1 MSGHLFITG
10 ASSGIGRS
18 LAQKMAAAGWR
29 VSAVARR
36 SERLADLKDRYPS
49 ILPLT
54 ADVADQGQIA
64 AAMAK
69 AVEHYG
75 PVDLAV
81 LNAGIYTP
89 VRAEAFTADVFV
101 QQMRVNYF
109 GIIHCLDHLLAPMLA
124 RGNGHIVLMG
134 SVAGYR
140 GLPLSAAYGPTKAAI
155 QNLAEALYFDLHPK
169 GVKLQLINPGFV
181 ETEATAVN
189 NFTMPD
195 LITSDAAALHIIN
208 GLERDEFEISFPKSF
223 VRKMKFMRLLP
234 LPLYLR
240 LTAKLTGHR

>member
-1 MSGHLFITG
+1 MRGHVLITG

-18 LAQKMAAAGWR
+18 LAERMAAAGWR
-29 VSAVARR
+29 VSAMARR
-36 SERLADLKDRYPS
+36 TERLADLKDKYPT

-54 ADVADQGQIA
+54 ADVAIQGQVA
-64 AAMAK
+64 AAMVK
-69 AVEHYG
+69 AAELNG

-89 VRAEAFTADVFV
+89 VKAEAFTADLFI
-101 QQMRVNYF
+101 QQMQINYF
-109 GIIHCLDHLLAPMLA
+109 GMIYCLEHLLSPMLA
-124 RGNGHIVLMG
+124 RGSGHIALMG

-181 ETEATAVN
+181 ETEATAIN
-189 NFTMPD
+189 DFTMPD
-195 LITSDAAALHIIN
+195 LITSDAAAMYIIN
-208 GLERDEFEISFPKSF
+208 GLKRDEFEISFPKSF

-234 LPLYLR
+234 VSTYLR

>member
-1 MSGHLFITG
+1 MSRHLFITG

-18 LAQKMAAAGWR
+18 LAQKMATDGWR

-36 SERLADLKDRYPS
+36 SERLAGLKDNYPS

-54 ADVADQGQIA
+54 ADVTDKAQI
-64 AAMAK
+64 K
-69 AVEHYG
+69 AVMTEAVALHG
-75 PVDLAV
+75 PIDLAV

-89 VRAEAFTADVFV
+89 VKTESFTADVFV
-101 QQMRVNYF
+101 QQMQVNYF
-109 GIIHCLDHLLAPMLA
+109 GMINCLEHLLAPMMA
-124 RGNGHIVLMG
+124 RGRGHIALMG

-155 QNLAEALYFDLHPK
+155 QNLAESLYFDLQPK

-181 ETEATAVN
+181 ETEATAIN
-189 NFTMPD
+189 DFKMPD
-195 LITSDAAALHIIN
+195 LITSDTAALHIIN
-208 GLERDEFEISFPKSF
+208 GLKRDEFEISFPKSF
-223 VRKMKFMRLLP
+223 VRKMKLMRLIP

-240 LTAKLTGHR
+240 LTAKLTGHH

>member
-1 MSGHLFITG
+1 MRGHVLITG

-36 SERLADLKDRYPS
+36 PERLADLKDEHPT

-54 ADVADQGQIA
+54 ADVAVQDQVASAI
-64 AAMAK
+64 AK
-69 AVEHYG
+69 AVDLNG

-81 LNAGIYTP
+81 LNAGIYIP
-89 VRAEAFTADVFV
+89 VKAEAFTADVFV
-101 QQMRVNYF
+101 QQMQVNYF
-109 GIIHCLDHLLAPMLA
+109 GIIHCLEHLLAPMLA
-124 RGNGHIVLMG
+124 RGSGHIALMG

-155 QNLAEALYFDLHPK
+155 QNLAESLYFDLHPK

-181 ETEATAVN
+181 ETEATAIN
-189 NFTMPD
+189 DFTMPD
-195 LITSDAAALHIIN
+195 LITSDAAAGHIIN
-208 GLERDEFEISFPKSF
+208 GLKGDEFEISFPKSL

-234 LPLYLR
+234 VSTYLR

>member
-1 MSGHLFITG
+1 MNRHVLITG

-18 LAQKMAAAGWR
+18 LALKMAVAGWR

-36 SERLADLKDRYPS
+36 SERLAGLQHTYPS

-54 ADVADQGQIA
+54 ADVANQAQTA
-64 AAMAK
+64 AAIAHATK
-69 AVEHYG
+69 ING

-81 LNAGIYTP
+81 LNAGIYSP
-89 VRAEAFTADVFV
+89 VKAETFAAEQFV
-101 QQMRVNYF
+101 QQMQVNYF
-109 GIIHCLDHLLAPMLA
+109 GIIHCLEHLLAPMLA
-124 RGNGHIVLMG
+124 RGSGHIALMG

-155 QNLAEALYFDLHPK
+155 QNLAESLYFDLHPQ

-181 ETEATAVN
+181 ETEATAIN
-189 NFTMPD
+189 DFTMPD
-195 LITSDAAALHIIN
+195 LITSDAAAGHIID
-208 GLERDEFEISFPKSF
+208 GLNRDEFEISFPKSF

-234 LPLYLR
+234 LSLYLR

>member
-1 MSGHLFITG
+1 MSSHVLITG

-18 LAQKMAAAGWR
+18 LAEKMATAGWQ
-29 VSAVARR
+29 VSALARR
-36 SERLADLKDRYPS
+36 AERLADLQEKHPF

-54 ADVADQGQIA
+54 ADVADKAQIA
-64 AAMAK
+64 AAFAK
-69 AVEHYG
+69 AGKVHG

-89 VRAEAFTADVFV
+89 VRADAFTADLFI
-101 QQMRVNYF
+101 QQMQVNYF
-109 GIIHCLDHLLAPMLA
+109 GVIHCLDHLLAPMLA
-124 RGNGHIVLMG
+124 RGKGHIALMG

-140 GLPLSAAYGPTKAAI
+140 GLPRSAAYGPTKAAI
-155 QNLAEALYFDLHPK
+155 QNLAESLYFDLHPK

-189 NFTMPD
+189 DFTMPD

-208 GLERDEFEISFPKSF
+208 GLESDAFEISFPKSF

-240 LTAKLTGHR
+240 LTARLTGHR